1 MTFNKLFLIILGVI
15 PLITKAQFQSLFADA
30 KDYKGKVK
38 TIQTE
43 LLKIDSSVNKNL
55 YKFTH
60 HYDKEG
66 YLLERVFYDE
76 SKNTYTIHHYTH
88 NKKARSVRDEE
99 YSENE
104 LKEITIS
111 FYNKKDLITKVI
123 YYDDVKNLKKR
134 TENEY
139 HSYGKFKSI
148 FEYNASGK
156 LHRKEVYRYDKK
168 GNLTEDAIFEDD
180 KKKIIESNVYQ
191 YNKKG
196 NILVQKQYLNTL
208 QYYTTYV
215 FTYDAKGKVIRC
227 DSTSESFKNY
237 TLYSYPNTGETLEQF
252 FNEKGELLQSI
263 HTIKDTEGRIL
274 KKTKEDFMSTNAF
287 CTEEVY
293 DDSHNTYTYKQY
305 KNDTLIYSY
314 TKQYNDKNKLVQY
327 IYTNRNNKTSIE
339 NHTYSYDIIGNL
351 VEEVVTDENNRL
363 LYIEKTN
370 ITYYE

>member
-1 MTFNKLFLIILGVI
+1 M
-15 PLITKAQFQSLFADA
+15 
-30 KDYKGKVK
+30 
-38 TIQTE
+38 
-43 LLKIDSSVNKNL
+43 
-55 YKFTH
+55 
-60 HYDKEG
+60 
-66 YLLERVFYDE
+66 
-76 SKNTYTIHHYTH
+76 
-88 NKKARSVRDEE
+88 
-99 YSENE
+99 
-104 LKEITIS
+104 
-111 FYNKKDLITKVI
+111 
-123 YYDDVKNLKKR
+123 KNLKKR

-156 LHRKEVYRYDKK
+156 LYRKEVYRYDKRD
-168 GNLTEDAIFEDD
+168 NLTEDAIFEDG

-208 QYYTTYV
+208 QYYTTYI

-237 TLYSYPNTGETLEQF
+237 TLYFYPNAGETLEQF

-314 TKQYNDKNKLVQY
+314 TEQYNDKNKLVQY